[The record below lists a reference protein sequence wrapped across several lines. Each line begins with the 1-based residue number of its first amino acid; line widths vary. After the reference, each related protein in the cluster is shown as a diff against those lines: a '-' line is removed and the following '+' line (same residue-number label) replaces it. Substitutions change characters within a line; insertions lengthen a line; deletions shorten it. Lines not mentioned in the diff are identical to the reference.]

1 MTARLKVLHVAAEA
15 HPLIKTGGL
24 ADVAGALP
32 AALLAQGVDARLLL
46 PGYAAVL
53 TAMRAA
59 GGVQAVGAPL
69 GPAFGAARLALL
81 RAHLPGSGVPLYV
94 IDAPWLYGRAGNP
107 YVDADAMPWPDNH
120 LRFGLLGWIAAQ
132 LAAGGLDP
140 EWTPD
145 VVHAHDWHAGLAP
158 VYLRAH
164 PAARTRTV
172 FTIHNLA
179 FQGLF
184 GFDAAAPLGLPTAL
198 LTPELLEFHGE
209 LSFMKGGLTCAD
221 RVTTV
226 SPTYAREI
234 LTPAFG
240 EGLEGVIQMRAAH
253 LSGILNGVDTAHWNP
268 AADPLIAHAY
278 DAQQMAGKAANQR
291 TLRAELGLAGTAHG
305 PLFAV
310 VSRLTGQK
318 GLDLLPEA
326 LAGALARDA
335 QLVVLG
341 SGEKGLEDAF
351 VALAARHPGRV
362 AVQIGF
368 DEALSH
374 RIFAG
379 ADAIIVPSRAEPCGL
394 TQLYGLRYGTLP
406 VVRRVGGLADTVVD
420 EAAGTG
426 ATGFVFDSATVPALA
441 AALMRAVDVFM
452 HPKRWR
458 ALTRA
463 GMETPVSWEPAARA
477 YLALYEELMREPCP

>member
-1 MTARLKVLHVAAEA
+1 MKTRLKVLHVAAEA

-32 AALLAQGVDARLLL
+32 AALAAQGADARLLL
-46 PGYAAVL
+46 PGYPGVLAAL
-53 TAMRAA
+53 HASGAL
-59 GGVQAVGAPL
+59 QPIGAPL
-69 GPAFGAARLALL
+69 GPAFGAARVALL
-81 RAHLPGSGVPLYV
+81 RARMPGSGVPVYV
-94 IDAPWLYGRAGNP
+94 IDAPWLYARAGNP
-107 YVDADAMPWPDNH
+107 YVGANALPWEDNY

-140 EWTPD
+140 DWHPD

-164 PAARTRTV
+164 PARFARSV

-179 FQGLF
+179 FQGRFALET
-184 GFDAAAPLGLPTAL
+184 AAPLGLPAAL
-198 LTPELLEFHGE
+198 LTPELLEFHGD

-234 LTPAFG
+234 LTAEFG
-240 EGLEGVIQMRAAH
+240 EGLDGAIRSHAAQ
-253 LSGILNGVDTAHWNP
+253 LSGILNGVDTEHWNP
-268 AADPLIAHAY
+268 VTDKLIEHHY
-278 DAQQMAGKAANQR
+278 DAQKLAGKAANKR
-291 TLRAELGLAGTAHG
+291 ALRVEWGLKVGAHG

-318 GLDLLPEA
+318 GLDLLLDA
-326 LAGALARDA
+326 AADALARDA

-341 SGEKGLEDAF
+341 SGEKHLEDAF
-351 VALAARHPGRV
+351 MALAARHPGQV
-362 AVQIGF
+362 AVRIGF

-374 RIFAG
+374 RVFAG

-394 TQLYGLRYGTLP
+394 TQLYGLRYGTVP
-406 VVRRVGGLADTVVD
+406 VVRRVGGLADTVID
-420 EAAGTG
+420 EAGGAG
-426 ATGFVFDSATVPALA
+426 ATGFVFDYADAPALT
-441 AALMRAVDVFM
+441 AALLRAIDAFK

-458 ALTRA
+458 TLMRA
-463 GMETPVSWEPAARA
+463 GMETPVSWEPAANA
-477 YLALYEELMREPCP
+477 YLALYDGLMRGQ